1 MTARLGPPLV
11 VGALTAA
18 VFHPA
23 VRFEFLTWD
32 DARNLSAIPGFGRG
46 TALDL
51 SWVVT
56 THVMGHWV
64 PLTWASFALDYA
76 LWGTN
81 PAGYHATSIALHC
94 LNAVLVYV
102 TARRLLHL
110 AGVPPGR
117 ATQAGGVVAA
127 LAFGIHPMRVESVAW
142 VTERRDVLSGLF
154 FLLTVLAYLRA
165 VNRSGAAYRRW
176 LALAVGAA
184 AGALLAKQITITL
197 PLVLLL
203 LDAYPLRRLS
213 QAPARVLAE
222 KTPFAVLAAGGIGL
236 LAWTM
241 AADIGF
247 TPLGQAPLS
256 ERLALVSHAVV
267 FYPIQTLLPFEISPL
282 YELPARVDLGAP
294 RFAVS
299 ALGAGVVT
307 AVAIGYGRR
316 MPWFAVAWAY
326 AVISILPVSGLIHA
340 AGQTLVAARYSYLS
354 TLGWAVLA
362 GGGVAVLLGGR
373 VRRRLVWPACGTVA
387 ALLVAWMW
395 LTWFEV
401 HTWQD
406 GLTLWS
412 AAAARDPQCAGCRA
426 YLAVELLNA
435 RRPAEAEQVAA
446 MAVALRPD
454 IAIHH
459 AILAAAY
466 SHQQRFDLAVSA
478 LRLAHRLRSPPGT
491 AGQLVEALQSLAA
504 RQVEEGRLGDAER
517 TLEEAIGVMPDN
529 AALRKR
535 LADLRARHSAHQARP
550 GRAGGGPNE
559 AGAGPTAPKGD
570 APRQGSRDL

>member
-11 VGALTAA
+11 VAALTAA

-32 DARNLSAIPGFGRG
+32 DVRNLSAIPGFSQG
-46 TALDL
+46 TARDL
-51 SWVVT
+51 SWIVT

-76 LWGTN
+76 IWGTN

-94 LNAVLVYV
+94 LNAVLVYL
-102 TARRLLHL
+102 TARRLLHI
-110 AGVPPGR
+110 AGLRPGR
-117 ATQAGGVVAA
+117 ATQAGAFVAA

-142 VTERRDVLSGLF
+142 VTERRDVLSGVF

-165 VNRSGAAYRRW
+165 VDANGAAYRRW

-197 PLVLLL
+197 PLVLFL
-203 LDAYPLRRLS
+203 LDVYPLRRLS

-222 KTPFAVLAAGGIGL
+222 KTPFVVLAAGGVGL

-241 AADIGF
+241 ASDVGF
-247 TPLGQAPLS
+247 TPLGHVPIR

-267 FYPIQTLLPFEISPL
+267 FYPIQTLLPIDVSPL
-282 YELPARVDLGAP
+282 YEVPARVDLGAP
-294 RFAVS
+294 RFAAS
-299 ALGAGVVT
+299 ALAAAVVT

-316 MPWFAVAWAY
+316 RPWFAVAWAY
-326 AVISILPVSGLIHA
+326 AVISTLPVSGLLHA

-373 VRRRLVWPACGTVA
+373 VRRRLVLPACSTVA
-387 ALLVAWMW
+387 GLLVAWMW

-401 HTWQD
+401 HNWRD
-406 GLTLWS
+406 GLTLWR
-412 AAAARDPQCAGCRA
+412 AAATRDPQCAGCRA

-435 RRPAEAEQVAA
+435 RRPAEAEQAA
-446 MAVALRPD
+446 AVAVALRPD

-466 SHQQRFDLAVSA
+466 SQQQRFDLAVSA
-478 LRLAHRLRSPPGT
+478 LRLAHRLRPPPGT
-491 AGQLVEALQSLAA
+491 AGQLVEALQALAA
-504 RQVEEGRLGDAER
+504 RQVEAGRLGDAER

-529 AALRKR
+529 ATLRER
-535 LADLRARHSAHQARP
+535 LADLRARHDQERP
-550 GRAGGGPNE
+550 CPAGGCPNE
-559 AGAGPTAPKGD
+559 PGAGPARPRATRLREGSGD
-570 APRQGSRDL
+570 L